1 MCVLIFAETWNEKLK
16 KSSLE
21 TISFGKILA
30 NMLNSK
36 IKVVVFSNSEENLQL
51 LEIMVLMKFINSH
64 QYNLKELKTIN

>member
-21 TISFGKILA
+21 TISFGKNLA

-36 IKVVVFSNSEENLQL
+36 TGSRFL
-51 LEIMVLMKFINSH
+51 KFRRKLTN
-64 QYNLKELKTIN
+64 YWRTWC